1 MERHKTSVFKGEDI
15 MTITISPIGIIETPF
30 NDLKGMPIQPSGA
43 AKIQGIIVIDKA
55 YEQGLSDLEGFS
67 HIILLYHFHQS
78 KGYNLM
84 VKPFLDN
91 QKRGL
96 FSTRAPRRPNPIG
109 LSIVRLIKREG
120 NRLTIKGIDVLNG
133 TPLIDIKPYVPGFD
147 TKEVTAIGW
156 LENKQE
162 NAIVLKS
169 DDRFL

>member
-1 MERHKTSVFKGEDI
+1 
-15 MTITISPIGIIETPF
+15 
-30 NDLKGMPIQPSGA
+30 MPIQPSGA
-43 AKIQGIIVIDKA
+43 AEVQGTIVLEKE

-67 HIILLYHFHQS
+67 HIILLYFFHQS

-84 VKPFLDN
+84 VKPFLDD

-96 FSTRAPRRPNPIG
+96 FSTRAPKRPNPIG

-120 NRLTIKGIDVLNG
+120 NRLTIEGIDVLNG

-147 TKEVTAIGW
+147 TKEMTTIGW

-162 NAIVLKS
+162 NATALKS
-169 DDRFL
+169 DDRFV

>member
-1 MERHKTSVFKGEDI
+1 MS
-15 MTITISPIGIIETPF
+15 ITIKPIGIIKTPF

-43 AKIQGIIVIDKA
+43 ADIEGTIIINKE

-84 VKPFLDN
+84 VTPFMDD

-96 FSTRAPRRPNPIG
+96 FATRAPKRPNPIG
-109 LSIVRLIKREG
+109 LSIVRLIARKG
-120 NRLTIKGIDVLNG
+120 NTLQIQGIDVLNK

-147 TKEVTAIGW
+147 EKEVTAIGW
-156 LENKQE
+156 LKGKQE
-162 NAIVLKS
+162 HVVSVKS
-169 DDRFL
+169 DDRFDND

>member
-1 MERHKTSVFKGEDI
+1 MKF
-15 MTITISPIGIIETPF
+15 TISSIGTIETPF

-43 AKIQGIIVIDKA
+43 AEVQGTIVLEKE

-67 HIILLYHFHQS
+67 HIILLYFFHQS

-84 VKPFLDN
+84 VKPFLDD

-96 FSTRAPRRPNPIG
+96 FSTRAPKRPNPIG

-120 NRLTIKGIDVLNG
+120 NRLSIEGIDVLNG

-147 TKEVTAIGW
+147 T
-156 LENKQE
+156 
-162 NAIVLKS
+162 
-169 DDRFL
+169 